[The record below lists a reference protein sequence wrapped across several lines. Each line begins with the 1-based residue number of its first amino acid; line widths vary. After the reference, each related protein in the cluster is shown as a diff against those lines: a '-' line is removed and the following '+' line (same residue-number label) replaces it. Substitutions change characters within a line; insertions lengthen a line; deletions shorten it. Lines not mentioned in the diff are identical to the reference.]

1 MKSIQVIVHIAVALG
16 VVASTHAR
24 SLEEG
29 FKTPPPD
36 ARPQTWYHLMNGNV
50 TKAGITRDFEEMA
63 RLGLGGVQIFDV
75 GCDIPPG
82 DVKFGSPEWFDLLR
96 HAHNEAKRLG
106 LKLGIHNCSGWSSS
120 GGPWVTP
127 ADAMKVT
134 MHAEFSATG
143 PSRFSKKLSR
153 IKKDN
158 GFYAD
163 IAVLAYPTI
172 EKGATLSNANGKT
185 GRSRKGMSVEL
196 SSLAR
201 DTKEFPAAKV
211 IAKDRIID
219 LTAKM
224 SRDGTLTWDV
234 PAGKWTIFR
243 LGLRMGVAM
252 ARLAE
257 SQRAGNQ
264 GNPAVGEGW
273 QAVAHRT
280 PHVHH
285 MEALDERRRATA
297 IWTARPGGNR
307 KQEWFCNWFG

>member
-24 SLEEG
+24 PLEDG
-29 FKTPPPD
+29 FKAPPPD

-63 RLGLGGVQIFDV
+63 KQGLGGVQIFDV

-96 HAHNEAKRLG
+96 HAHNEAKRLC

-143 PSRFSKKLSR
+143 PSRFSKKLPR
-153 IKKDN
+153 IKRDN

-172 EKGATLSNANGKT
+172 EKGATLSNANVKT
-185 GRSRKGMSVEL
+185 GRSRKGMSTEL

-224 SRDGTLTWDV
+224 SRNGTLTWDV

-243 LGLRMGVAM
+243 FGYIRRSTGTSTPTWGGSVGRWGFSGGRGATALPRAV
-252 ARLAE
+252 
-257 SQRAGNQ
+257 QRALPISTSTAGRSDART
-264 GNPAVGEGW
+264 GRTGW
-273 QAVAHRT
+273 KRLSRNVWVIR
-280 PHVHH
+280 
-285 MEALDERRRATA
+285 
-297 IWTARPGGNR
+297 
-307 KQEWFCNWFG
+307 